1 MRDRIWNKISYKLF
15 LDEVFPDEMDYTNNM
30 EVLCSRLTIKPKQIV
45 IVSTPKGASDEKI
58 FTYID

>member
-1 MRDRIWNKISYKLF
+1 MKDRIWNKISYKLF
-15 LDEVFPDEMDYTNNM
+15 PDEVFPDEMDYTNNM

-45 IVSTPKGASDEKI
+45 IVSIPKGASDEKI